1 MKFLYSIIGTMK
13 ADVIILFRYRK
24 SIISDIIT
32 FLALYLGII
41 IFNDASNFSD
51 FYNVQIS
58 DGPILLLIGY
68 IFWTVSN
75 IALSYSSS
83 IIVGDAKSG
92 MLEVK
97 LQGIIPYPVLSF
109 FSVLVS
115 IIESII
121 VLFFACLISLVI
133 GYIEFTHIPFILLS
147 IVLTIPSIIG
157 MYGVGLILAGFALKE
172 KSIGQ
177 FVSIVS
183 AILLFLSN
191 TLILNL
197 PNYIYIIPFTSGI
210 DISRNLFSTGVFD
223 SYLFIIYICVCLLWL
238 VVGILIFN
246 ILLKKERTQGSFDSF

>member
-147 IVLTIPSIIG
+147 IVLTIPS
-157 MYGVGLILAGFALKE
+157 GLILAGFALKE

-210 DISRNLFSTGVFD
+210 DISRNLFSIGVFD
-223 SYLFIIYICVCLLWL
+223 SYLFIIYICVCSLWL